1 MNSGTHADL
10 RQAVK
15 KLDVL
20 PAMPVI
26 AQKLLALRM
35 DNEASEKKMVR
46 LIEQDPQLTAKIIG
60 LSNSSLIGSARS
72 VSTLKDA
79 VMLLGMAQ
87 VQTVSTAISIMSL
100 MQKSNTKGLNT
111 QDLWLHSFG
120 VAFVMSGI
128 ARAMPHAMRPL
139 DGQIFLAGLLHDIGY
154 LTLAFLDPQRSARLH
169 ARLAMEPD
177 HLALEVEHKML
188 ELSHDELGAELA
200 RHWDL
205 PQELVAVL
213 RHHHTPEMADAIVQ
227 PLVRMISVAEK
238 LLPSFGIHENVGTVV
253 SAQEWAALGIDM
265 EAAETIKA
273 QVPTLAKQA
282 SQFVSA
288 FS

>member
-1 MNSGTHADL
+1 MNSGTHPDL
-10 RQAVK
+10 KQAVK
-15 KLDVL
+15 QLDVL

-26 AQKLLALRM
+26 AQKLLALRV
-35 DNEASEKKMVR
+35 DDEASEKKMVR

-60 LSNSSLIGSARS
+60 LSNSTLVGSART
-72 VSTLKDA
+72 VTTLKDA
-79 VMLLGMAQ
+79 AMLLGMGR
-87 VQTVSTAISIMSL
+87 VQTVSTAVAIMSL
-100 MQKSNTKGLNT
+100 TQKSNNKGLNT

-128 ARAMPHAMRPL
+128 ARAMPSATRPL
-139 DGQIFLAGLLHDIGY
+139 DGQIFLTGLLHDIGY

-177 HLALEVEHKML
+177 HLALDVEHEML
-188 ELSHDELGAELA
+188 ELCHDELGAELA
-200 RHWDL
+200 IHWDL
-205 PQELVAVL
+205 PPELVAVL
-213 RHHHTPEMADAIVQ
+213 RHHHTPESADAASQ
-227 PLVRMISVAEK
+227 SLARMINIAEK
-238 LLPSFGIHENVGTVV
+238 LLPSFGIHENVGTTV
-253 SAQEWAALGIDM
+253 SSQEWDMLGINAA
-265 EAAETIKA
+265 AAETIKA